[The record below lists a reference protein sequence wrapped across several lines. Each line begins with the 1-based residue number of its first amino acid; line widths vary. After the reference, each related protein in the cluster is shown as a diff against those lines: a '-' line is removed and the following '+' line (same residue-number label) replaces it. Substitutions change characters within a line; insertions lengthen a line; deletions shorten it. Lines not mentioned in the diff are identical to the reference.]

1 MSIST
6 FPYELA
12 RRAATV
18 LGSEVEVSVTVRQH
32 GMTVRAGSST
42 GAAGRCDR
50 AESLA
55 DSGPC
60 ITAMDE
66 LSAQIVPLI
75 ENEDRWDVWRAQA
88 VREGF
93 ASALAVPALVDE
105 RVAVALN
112 LYSRTPNPWTPEL
125 VTAAEGYAQ
134 LGAAM
139 VRLHLGLAE
148 LDDGAAGYYSQM
160 SDAITIERA
169 IGAIMQTND
178 CTEPEARQI
187 LESASLH
194 RNVAQ
199 REVAETLLRALVVND
214 APQPDQE
221 PDA

>member
-1 MSIST
+1 
-6 FPYELA
+6 
-12 RRAATV
+12 
-18 LGSEVEVSVTVRQH
+18 
-32 GMTVRAGSST
+32 
-42 GAAGRCDR
+42 
-50 AESLA
+50 
-55 DSGPC
+55 
-60 ITAMDE
+60 
-66 LSAQIVPLI
+66 
-75 ENEDRWDVWRAQA
+75 
-88 VREGF
+88 
-93 ASALAVPALVDE
+93 VDE

>member
-1 MSIST
+1 MSITT

-12 RRAATV
+12 CRAATV
-18 LGSEVEVSVTVRQH
+18 LGSKVEASITVRQH
-32 GMTVRAGSST
+32 GVTVRAGSST
-42 GAAGRCDR
+42 GAAGRCDQ

-60 ITAMDE
+60 IAAME
-66 LSAQIVPLI
+66 ALSVHVVPLI
-75 ENEDRWDVWRAQA
+75 EDEDRWDAWRAQA
-88 VREGF
+88 AREGF
-93 ASALAVPALVDE
+93 TSALAVPAQVDE
-105 RVAVALN
+105 QVALALN
-112 LYSRTPNPWTPEL
+112 LYSRSPDPWTPEL
-125 VTAAEGYAQ
+125 LTAAEGYAQ

-160 SDAITIERA
+160 SDTVTIERA

-178 CTEPEARQI
+178 CTEPEARKI

-199 REVAETLLRALVVND
+199 HEVAETILRALVIN
-214 APQPDQE
+214 E
-221 PDA
+221 PRTGT